1 MQEITPEDRYHI
13 IKAQMDADKKSL
25 ESQKAH
31 QDLDRL
37 MLELD
42 YKYGLITTGST
53 IDPRSGNIVPPQKSD
68 HKNNG
73 REKDIMLEDTV
84 VTATN

>member
-13 IKAQMDADKKSL
+13 IKAQMDADKKLL
-25 ESQKAH
+25 ESKKAQ

-42 YKYGLITTGST
+42 YKYGLITTGRS
-53 IDPRSGNIVPPQKSD
+53 IDPRSGDITHHPESL

-73 REKDIMLEDTV
+73 KEKETMLQDTI
-84 VTATN
+84 VTSAN